1 MVEEEEEKEGR
12 RNDGNKAFKEEKNEK
27 LNLSVKTIVVGLRTK
42 LCKSDFRSSP
52 RKRFFENDSRKILVT
67 QTVRQ

>member
-1 MVEEEEEKEGR
+1 MIEEEEEEGR

-42 LCKSDFRSSP
+42 SDFRSSP
-52 RKRFFENDSRKILVT
+52 RKCFFENDSRKILVT

>member
-1 MVEEEEEKEGR
+1 MVEEEEEEGR

-42 LCKSDFRSSP
+42 SDFRSSP
-52 RKRFFENDSRKILVT
+52 RKCFFENDSRKILVT

>member
-1 MVEEEEEKEGR
+1 MEEEEEGR

-27 LNLSVKTIVVGLRTK
+27 LNLSVKMIVVGLRT
-42 LCKSDFRSSP
+42 KSDFRSSP
-52 RKRFFENDSRKILVT
+52 RKCFFENDSRKILVT

>member
-1 MVEEEEEKEGR
+1 MEEEEEVR

-42 LCKSDFRSSP
+42 SDFRSSP
-52 RKRFFENDSRKILVT
+52 RKCFFENDSRKILVT

>member
-1 MVEEEEEKEGR
+1 MVEEEEEEEGR
-12 RNDGNKAFKEEKNEK
+12 RNDGNKAFKEEKNEE

-42 LCKSDFRSSP
+42 FDFRSSP
-52 RKRFFENDSRKILVT
+52 RKRFFENDLKKILVT

>member
-1 MVEEEEEKEGR
+1 MVEEEEEEEGR

-42 LCKSDFRSSP
+42 FDFRVPANVSS
-52 RKRFFENDSRKILVT
+52 KMI
-67 QTVRQ
+67 

>member
-1 MVEEEEEKEGR
+1 MEEEEEGR
-12 RNDGNKAFKEEKNEK
+12 RNDGNKAFKEEKNEE

-42 LCKSDFRSSP
+42 SDFRSSP
-52 RKRFFENDSRKILVT
+52 RKCFFENDSRKILVT

>member
-1 MVEEEEEKEGR
+1 MVEEEEEEGR

-27 LNLSVKTIVVGLRTK
+27 LNLSVKMIVVGLRT
-42 LCKSDFRSSP
+42 KSDFRSSP
-52 RKRFFENDSRKILVT
+52 RKCFFENDSRKILVT

>member
-1 MVEEEEEKEGR
+1 MVEEEEEEEGR

-27 LNLSVKTIVVGLRTK
+27 LNLSVKMIVVGLRT
-42 LCKSDFRSSP
+42 KSDFRSSP
-52 RKRFFENDSRKILVT
+52 RKCFFENDSRKILVT

>member
-1 MVEEEEEKEGR
+1 MEEEEEGR

-42 LCKSDFRSSP
+42 SDFRSSP
-52 RKRFFENDSRKILVT
+52 RKCFFENDSRKILVT

>member
-1 MVEEEEEKEGR
+1 MVEEEEENEGR

-42 LCKSDFRSSP
+42 SDFRSSP
-52 RKRFFENDSRKILVT
+52 RKCFFENDSRKILVT